1 MKKAVIYGRVSTI
14 KQDYERQV
22 KDLEKYA
29 IVHDYEIVRVF
40 TDTASGAT
48 KAENRKAAKAF
59 LTFLDFNKIDIVLV
73 SEISRLGRSAIDVQ
87 KTIDEIVNVRQIN
100 LYIDQQGLTA
110 YQKNGKANTTFK
122 LITDVLANVAEMER
136 EQITFRIKSGL
147 ENAKRKGKTLGR
159 PEGTSKSE
167 EQFLKENKRVVK
179 ELDKGTSVR
188 NTAKICEVSTFT
200 VQKVKKMLKN
210 REQPAA

>member
-1 MKKAVIYGRVSTI
+1 MNKRAVIYGRVSTNR
-14 KQDYERQV
+14 QDFERQI

-29 IVHDYEIVRVF
+29 KVYDYKIIRIF
-40 TDTASGAT
+40 TEKVSGTT
-48 KAENRKAAKAF
+48 KAQNRKAAKE
-59 LTFLDFNKIDIVLV
+59 FLDYIVTNKIDIVLV

-87 KTIDEIVNVRQIN
+87 KTIDGIVNERKIN

-110 YQKNGKANTTFK
+110 YQKNGKVNPTFK

-136 EQITFRIKSGL
+136 DTIVFRIKSGL

-159 PEGTSKSE
+159 PEGSSKTP
-167 EQFLKENKRVVK
+167 EQFLSENKRVVK
-179 ELDKGTSVR
+179 ELEKGTSIR

-200 VQKVKKMLKN
+200 VQKVKKMLN
-210 REQPAA
+210 QHAVA

>member
-1 MKKAVIYGRVSTI
+1 MNKKAVIYGRVSTNR
-14 KQDYERQV
+14 QDFERQI

-29 IVHDYEIVRVF
+29 KVYDYEIIRIF
-40 TDTASGAT
+40 TEKVSGTT
-48 KAENRKAAKAF
+48 KAQNRKAAKEF
-59 LTFLDFNKIDIVLV
+59 LGYIDTNKIDIVLV

-87 KTIDEIVNVRQIN
+87 KTIDGIVNERKIN

-110 YQKNGKANTTFK
+110 YQKNGKVNPTFK

-136 EQITFRIKSGL
+136 DTIVFRIKSGL

-159 PEGTSKSE
+159 PEGSSKTP
-167 EQFLKENKRVVK
+167 EQFLSENKRVVK
-179 ELDKGTSVR
+179 ELEKNTSIR

-200 VQKVKKMLKN
+200 VQKVKKMLS
-210 REQPAA
+210 QHAVA